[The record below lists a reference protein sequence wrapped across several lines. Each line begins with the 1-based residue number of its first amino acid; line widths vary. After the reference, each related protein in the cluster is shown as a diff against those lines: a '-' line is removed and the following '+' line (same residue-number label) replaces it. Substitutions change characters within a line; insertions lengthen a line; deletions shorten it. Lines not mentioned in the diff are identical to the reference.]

1 MDSTTIR
8 PFTPSIS
15 SEVIEDL
22 IQRLK
27 QTRLPEAETVEDW
40 SQGVPL
46 SYQAELLHYWTH
58 EYDFTR
64 LERGSGHSR
73 TLKLTST
80 ALRFISFTSAVRTRQ
95 LRLLITHGWPG
106 SVLEYLDILDALTD
120 PTQHGGTPDDAFHVV
135 LPALPGFGF
144 SGKPRKRGTGV
155 PKIATLWETLMGR
168 LNYSEFHAHGGDWG
182 SIVTQAVLLQEETG
196 CTAGH
201 CTLPIVLPDETT
213 LADPQPAE
221 LDALESFQFYND
233 WDSGYSKQQSTR
245 PQTLGYGLADSP
257 TGQMAWIVEKFAFWI
272 DCERNGIRHPENVLS
287 KDQLLDNVTLYWVTN
302 SAASSA
308 RLYWESFNTP
318 NLSPITRPMALSV
331 FPKEI
336 MRTSERWARGRF
348 HNLVHF
354 NNQFERGGHFGALK
368 CPMFWSVSSGRGV
381 LKRANRQLVQSA

>member
-1 MDSTTIR
+1 MDSSAIR
-8 PFTPSIS
+8 PFTPSIPS
-15 SEVIEDL
+15 DVIADL

-46 SYQAELLHYWTH
+46 SYQAELLNYWAND
-58 EYDFTR
+58 YDFDRIEQR
-64 LERGSGHSR
+64 LGAFDNFVTDIDGIDIHFIHKRSQH
-73 TLKLTST
+73 T
-80 ALRFISFTSAVRTRQ
+80 AATP
-95 LRLLITHGWPG
+95 LLITHGWPG

-120 PTQHGGTPDDAFHVV
+120 PTQHGGSPDDAFHVV
-135 LPALPGFGF
+135 LPALPGFGV
-144 SGKPRKRGTGV
+144 SSKPRDTGTGV
-155 PKIATLWETLMGR
+155 PKIAALWETLMHR
-168 LNYSEFHAHGGDWG
+168 LNYTAFHAHGGDWG
-182 SIVTQAVLLQEETG
+182 SIVTQAVLLQEETA

-213 LADPQPAE
+213 LSDPQPAE

-257 TGQMAWIVEKFAFWI
+257 SGQMAWVVEKFAFWM
-272 DCERNGIRHPENVLS
+272 DCERNGVRHPENVLT
-287 KDQLLDNVTLYWVTN
+287 KDQLLDNVTLYWATN

-318 NLSPITRPMALSV
+318 NLNPISRPMALSV

-348 HNLVHF
+348 HDLVHF
-354 NNQFERGGHFGALK
+354 DNQFERGGHFAALEV
-368 CPMFWSVSSGRGV
+368 PDILVSELRTWRSKTR
-381 LKRANRQLVQSA
+381 

>member
-1 MDSTTIR
+1 MDSSEIR
-8 PFTPSIS
+8 PFTPSIPS
-15 SEVIEDL
+15 DVIADL

-46 SYQAELLHYWTH
+46 SYQAELLNYWAND
-58 EYDFTR
+58 YDFDRIEQR
-64 LERGSGHSR
+64 LGAFDNFVTDIDGIDIHFIHKRSQH
-73 TLKLTST
+73 T
-80 ALRFISFTSAVRTRQ
+80 AATP
-95 LRLLITHGWPG
+95 LLITHGWPG

-120 PTQHGGTPDDAFHVV
+120 PTQHGGSPDDAFHVV

-144 SGKPRKRGTGV
+144 SSKPRDTGTGV
-155 PKIATLWETLMGR
+155 PKIAALWETLMHR
-168 LNYSEFHAHGGDWG
+168 LNYTAFHAHGGDWG
-182 SIVTQAVLLQEETG
+182 SIVTQAVLLQEETA

-213 LADPQPAE
+213 LSDPQPAE

-257 TGQMAWIVEKFAFWI
+257 SGQMAWVVEKFAFWM
-272 DCERNGIRHPENVLS
+272 DCERNGVRHPENVLT
-287 KDQLLDNVTLYWVTN
+287 KDQLLDNVTLYWATN

-318 NLSPITRPMALSV
+318 NLNPISRPMALSV

-348 HNLVHF
+348 HDLVHF
-354 NNQFERGGHFGALK
+354 NNQFERGGHFAALEV
-368 CPMFWSVSSGRGV
+368 PDILVSELRTWRSKTR
-381 LKRANRQLVQSA
+381 

>member
-1 MDSTTIR
+1 MDSSAIR
-8 PFTPSIS
+8 PFTPSIPS
-15 SEVIEDL
+15 DVIADL

-46 SYQAELLHYWTH
+46 SYQAELLNYWAND
-58 EYDFTR
+58 YDFDRIEQR
-64 LERGSGHSR
+64 LGAFDNFVTDIDGIDIHFIHKRSQH
-73 TLKLTST
+73 T
-80 ALRFISFTSAVRTRQ
+80 AATP
-95 LRLLITHGWPG
+95 LLITHGWPG

-120 PTQHGGTPDDAFHVV
+120 PTQHGGSPDDAFHVV

-144 SGKPRKRGTGV
+144 SSKPRDTGTGV
-155 PKIATLWETLMGR
+155 PKIAALWETLMRR
-168 LNYSEFHAHGGDWG
+168 LNYTAFHAHGGDWG
-182 SIVTQAVLLQEETG
+182 SIVTQAVLLQEETA

-213 LADPQPAE
+213 LSDPQPSE

-257 TGQMAWIVEKFAFWI
+257 SGQMAWIVEKFAFWM
-272 DCERNGIRHPENVLS
+272 DCERNGVRHPENVLT
-287 KDQLLDNVTLYWVTN
+287 KDQLLDNVTLYWATN

-318 NLSPITRPMALSV
+318 NLNPISRPMALSV

-348 HNLVHF
+348 HDLVHF
-354 NNQFERGGHFGALK
+354 NNQFERGGHFAALEV
-368 CPMFWSVSSGRGV
+368 PDILVSELRTWRSKTR
-381 LKRANRQLVQSA
+381 

>member
-1 MDSTTIR
+1 MDSSAIR
-8 PFTPSIS
+8 PFTPSIPS
-15 SEVIEDL
+15 DVIADL

-46 SYQAELLHYWTH
+46 SYQAELLNYWAND
-58 EYDFTR
+58 YDFDRIEQR
-64 LERGSGHSR
+64 LGAFDNFVTEIDGIDIHFIHKRSQH
-73 TLKLTST
+73 T
-80 ALRFISFTSAVRTRQ
+80 AATP
-95 LRLLITHGWPG
+95 LLITHGWPG

-120 PTQHGGTPDDAFHVV
+120 PTQHGGSPDDAFHVV

-144 SGKPRKRGTGV
+144 SSKPRDTGTGV
-155 PKIATLWETLMGR
+155 PKIAALWETLMRR
-168 LNYSEFHAHGGDWG
+168 LNYTAFHAHGGDWG
-182 SIVTQAVLLQEETG
+182 SIVTQAVLLQEETA

-213 LADPQPAE
+213 LSDPQPAE

-257 TGQMAWIVEKFAFWI
+257 SGQMAWIVEKFAFWM
-272 DCERNGIRHPENVLS
+272 DCERNGVRHPENVLT
-287 KDQLLDNVTLYWVTN
+287 KDQLLDNVTLYWATN

-318 NLSPITRPMALSV
+318 NLNPISRPMALSV

-348 HNLVHF
+348 HDLVHF
-354 NNQFERGGHFGALK
+354 NNQFERGGHFAALEV
-368 CPMFWSVSSGRGV
+368 PDILVSELRTWRSKTR
-381 LKRANRQLVQSA
+381 

>member
-1 MDSTTIR
+1 MDPTTIR

-15 SEVIEDL
+15 TEIFEDL

-46 SYQAELLHYWTH
+46 SYQAELLHYWTND
-58 EYDFTR
+58 YDFSR
-64 LERGSGHSR
+64 LERRLGAFDNFVTDIDGVEIHFIHKRSQH
-73 TLKLTST
+73 T
-80 ALRFISFTSAVRTRQ
+80 AATP
-95 LRLLITHGWPG
+95 LLITHGWPG

-120 PTQHGGTPDDAFHVV
+120 PTQHGGSPEDAFHVV

-144 SGKPRKRGTGV
+144 SGKPRDTGTGV
-155 PKIATLWETLMGR
+155 PKIANLWETLMSR

-182 SIVTQAVLLQEETG
+182 SIVTQAVLLQEETA
-196 CTAGH
+196 CIAGH

-213 LADPQPAE
+213 LGDPQPDE
-221 LDALESFQFYND
+221 LDALESFQFYNN

-257 TGQMAWIVEKFAFWI
+257 SGQMAWIVEKFAFWM
-272 DCERNGIRHPENVLS
+272 DCERNGFRHPENVLS
-287 KDQLLDNVTLYWVTN
+287 KDQLLDNVTLYWATN

-318 NLSPITRPMALSV
+318 NLNPITRPMALSV

-336 MRTSERWARGRF
+336 MRTSERWARARF

-354 NNQFERGGHFGALK
+354 NNQFERGGHFAALEV
-368 CPMFWSVSSGRGV
+368 PDTLVSELRNWRSKTR
-381 LKRANRQLVQSA
+381 

>member
-1 MDSTTIR
+1 MDSSAIR
-8 PFTPSIS
+8 PFTPSIPS
-15 SEVIEDL
+15 DVIADL

-46 SYQAELLHYWTH
+46 SYQAELLNYWTND
-58 EYDFTR
+58 YDFDRIEQR
-64 LERGSGHSR
+64 LGAFDNFVTDIDGIDIHFIHKRSQH
-73 TLKLTST
+73 T
-80 ALRFISFTSAVRTRQ
+80 AATP
-95 LRLLITHGWPG
+95 LLITHGWPG

-120 PTQHGGTPDDAFHVV
+120 PTQHGGSPDDAFHVV

-144 SGKPRKRGTGV
+144 SSKPRDTGTGV
-155 PKIATLWETLMGR
+155 PKIAALWETLMRR
-168 LNYSEFHAHGGDWG
+168 LNYTAFHAHGGDWG
-182 SIVTQAVLLQEETG
+182 SIVTQAVLLQEETA

-213 LADPQPAE
+213 LSDPQPAE

-257 TGQMAWIVEKFAFWI
+257 SGQMAWIVEKFAFWM
-272 DCERNGIRHPENVLS
+272 DCERNGVRHPENVLT
-287 KDQLLDNVTLYWVTN
+287 KDQLLDNVTLYWATN

-318 NLSPITRPMALSV
+318 NLNPISRPMALSV

-348 HNLVHF
+348 HDLVHF
-354 NNQFERGGHFGALK
+354 NNQFERGGHFAALEV
-368 CPMFWSVSSGRGV
+368 PDILVSELRTWRSKTR
-381 LKRANRQLVQSA
+381 

>member
-1 MDSTTIR
+1 MDPTTIR

-15 SEVIEDL
+15 TEIFEDL

-46 SYQAELLHYWTH
+46 SYQAELLHYWTND
-58 EYDFTR
+58 YDFSR
-64 LERGSGHSR
+64 LERRLGAFDNFVTDIDGVEIHFIHKRSQH
-73 TLKLTST
+73 T
-80 ALRFISFTSAVRTRQ
+80 AATP
-95 LRLLITHGWPG
+95 LLITHGWPG

-120 PTQHGGTPDDAFHVV
+120 PTQHGGSPEDAFHVV

-144 SGKPRKRGTGV
+144 SGKPRDTGTGV
-155 PKIATLWETLMGR
+155 PKIANLWETLMSR

-182 SIVTQAVLLQEETG
+182 SIVTQAVLLQEETA

-213 LADPQPAE
+213 LGDPQPDE
-221 LDALESFQFYND
+221 LDALESFQFYNN

-257 TGQMAWIVEKFAFWI
+257 SGQMAWIVEKFAFWM
-272 DCERNGIRHPENVLS
+272 DCERNGFRHPENVLS
-287 KDQLLDNVTLYWVTN
+287 KDQLLDNVTLYWATN

-318 NLSPITRPMALSV
+318 NLNPITRPMALSV

-336 MRTSERWARGRF
+336 MRTSERWARARF
-348 HNLVHF
+348 HDLVHF
-354 NNQFERGGHFGALK
+354 NNQFERGGHFAALEV
-368 CPMFWSVSSGRGV
+368 PDTLVSELRNWRSKTR
-381 LKRANRQLVQSA
+381 

>member
-1 MDSTTIR
+1 MDSSAIR
-8 PFTPSIS
+8 PFTPSIPS
-15 SEVIEDL
+15 DVIADL

-46 SYQAELLHYWTH
+46 SYQAELLNYWAND
-58 EYDFTR
+58 YDFDRIEQR
-64 LERGSGHSR
+64 LGAFDNFVTDIDGIDIHFIHKRSQH
-73 TLKLTST
+73 T
-80 ALRFISFTSAVRTRQ
+80 AATP
-95 LRLLITHGWPG
+95 LLITHGWPG

-120 PTQHGGTPDDAFHVV
+120 PTQHGGSPDDAFHVV

-144 SGKPRKRGTGV
+144 SSKPRDTGTGV
-155 PKIATLWETLMGR
+155 PKIAALWETLMRR
-168 LNYSEFHAHGGDWG
+168 LNYTAFHAHGGDWG
-182 SIVTQAVLLQEETG
+182 SIVTQAVLLQEETA

-213 LADPQPAE
+213 LSDPQPAE

-257 TGQMAWIVEKFAFWI
+257 SGQMAWVVEKFAFWM
-272 DCERNGIRHPENVLS
+272 DCERNGVRHPENVLT
-287 KDQLLDNVTLYWVTN
+287 KDQLLDNVTLYWATN

-318 NLSPITRPMALSV
+318 NLNPISRPMALSV

-348 HNLVHF
+348 HDLVHF
-354 NNQFERGGHFGALK
+354 NNQFERGGHFAALEV
-368 CPMFWSVSSGRGV
+368 PDILVSELRTWRSKTR
-381 LKRANRQLVQSA
+381 

>member
-1 MDSTTIR
+1 MDSSAIR
-8 PFTPSIS
+8 PFTPSIPS
-15 SEVIEDL
+15 DVIADL

-46 SYQAELLHYWTH
+46 SYQAELLNYWAND
-58 EYDFTR
+58 YDFDRIEQR
-64 LERGSGHSR
+64 LGAFDNFVTDIDGIDIHFIHKRSQH
-73 TLKLTST
+73 T
-80 ALRFISFTSAVRTRQ
+80 AATP
-95 LRLLITHGWPG
+95 LLITHGWPG

-120 PTQHGGTPDDAFHVV
+120 PTQHGGSPDDAFHVV

-144 SGKPRKRGTGV
+144 SSKPRDTGTGV
-155 PKIATLWETLMGR
+155 PKIAALWETLMHR
-168 LNYSEFHAHGGDWG
+168 LNYTAFHAHGGDWG
-182 SIVTQAVLLQEETG
+182 SIVTQAVLLQEETA

-213 LADPQPAE
+213 LSDPQPAE

-257 TGQMAWIVEKFAFWI
+257 SGQMAWIVEKFAFWM
-272 DCERNGIRHPENVLS
+272 DCERNGVRHPENVLT
-287 KDQLLDNVTLYWVTN
+287 KDQLLDNVTLYWGTN

-318 NLSPITRPMALSV
+318 NLNPISRPMALSV

-348 HNLVHF
+348 HDLVHF
-354 NNQFERGGHFGALK
+354 NNQFERGGHFAALEV
-368 CPMFWSVSSGRGV
+368 PDILVSELRTWRSKTR
-381 LKRANRQLVQSA
+381 

>member
-1 MDSTTIR
+1 MDPTTIR

-15 SEVIEDL
+15 TEILEDL

-27 QTRLPEAETVEDW
+27 RTRLPEAETVEDW

-46 SYQAELLHYWTH
+46 SYQAELLNYWTND
-58 EYDFTR
+58 YDFSR
-64 LERGSGHSR
+64 LERRLGAFDNFVTDIDGVEIHFIHKRSQH
-73 TLKLTST
+73 T
-80 ALRFISFTSAVRTRQ
+80 AATP
-95 LRLLITHGWPG
+95 LLITHGWPG

-120 PTQHGGTPDDAFHVV
+120 PTQHGGSPDDAFHVV

-144 SGKPRKRGTGV
+144 SGKPRDTGTGV
-155 PKIATLWETLMGR
+155 PKIANLWETLMSR

-182 SIVTQAVLLQEETG
+182 SIVTQAVLLQEETA

-213 LADPQPAE
+213 LGDPQPDE
-221 LDALESFQFYND
+221 LDALESFQFYNN

-257 TGQMAWIVEKFAFWI
+257 SGQMAWIVEKFAFWM
-272 DCERNGIRHPENVLS
+272 DCERNGFRHPENVLS
-287 KDQLLDNVTLYWVTN
+287 KDQLLDNVTLYWATN

-318 NLSPITRPMALSV
+318 NLNPITRPMALSV

-336 MRTSERWARGRF
+336 MRTSERWARARF

-354 NNQFERGGHFGALK
+354 NNQFARGGHFAALEV
-368 CPMFWSVSSGRGV
+368 PDTLVSELRTWRSKTR
-381 LKRANRQLVQSA
+381 

>member
-1 MDSTTIR
+1 MDSSAIR
-8 PFTPSIS
+8 PFTPSIPS
-15 SEVIEDL
+15 DVIADL

-46 SYQAELLHYWTH
+46 SYQAELLNYWAND
-58 EYDFTR
+58 YDFDRIEQR
-64 LERGSGHSR
+64 LGAFDNFVTDIDGIDIHFIHKRSQH
-73 TLKLTST
+73 T
-80 ALRFISFTSAVRTRQ
+80 AATP
-95 LRLLITHGWPG
+95 LLITHGWPG

-120 PTQHGGTPDDAFHVV
+120 PTQHGGSPDDAFHVV

-144 SGKPRKRGTGV
+144 SSKPRDTGTGV
-155 PKIATLWETLMGR
+155 PKIAALWETLMHR
-168 LNYSEFHAHGGDWG
+168 LNYTAFHAHGGDWG
-182 SIVTQAVLLQEETG
+182 SIVTQAVLLQEETA

-213 LADPQPAE
+213 LSDPQPAE

-257 TGQMAWIVEKFAFWI
+257 SGQMAWIVEKFAFWM
-272 DCERNGIRHPENVLS
+272 DCERNGVRHPENVLT
-287 KDQLLDNVTLYWVTN
+287 KDQLLDNVTLYWATN

-318 NLSPITRPMALSV
+318 NLNPISRPMALSV

-348 HNLVHF
+348 HDLVHF
-354 NNQFERGGHFGALK
+354 NNQFERGGHFAALEV
-368 CPMFWSVSSGRGV
+368 PDILVSELRTWCSKTR
-381 LKRANRQLVQSA
+381 

>member
-1 MDSTTIR
+1 MDSSAIR
-8 PFTPSIS
+8 PFTPSIPS
-15 SEVIEDL
+15 DVIADL

-46 SYQAELLHYWTH
+46 SYQAELLNYWAND
-58 EYDFTR
+58 YDFDRIDQR
-64 LERGSGHSR
+64 LGAFDNFVTDIDGIDIHFIHKRSQH
-73 TLKLTST
+73 T
-80 ALRFISFTSAVRTRQ
+80 AATP
-95 LRLLITHGWPG
+95 LLITHGWPG

-120 PTQHGGTPDDAFHVV
+120 PTQHGGSPDDAFHVV

-144 SGKPRKRGTGV
+144 SSKPRDTGTGV
-155 PKIATLWETLMGR
+155 PKIAALWETLMHR
-168 LNYSEFHAHGGDWG
+168 LNYTAFHAHGGDWG
-182 SIVTQAVLLQEETG
+182 SIVTQAVLLQEETA

-213 LADPQPAE
+213 LSDPQPAE

-257 TGQMAWIVEKFAFWI
+257 SGQMAWIVEKFAFWM
-272 DCERNGIRHPENVLS
+272 DCERNGVRHPENVLT
-287 KDQLLDNVTLYWVTN
+287 KDQLLDNVTLYWATN

-318 NLSPITRPMALSV
+318 NLNPISRPMALSV

-348 HNLVHF
+348 HDLVHF
-354 NNQFERGGHFGALK
+354 NNQFERGGHFAALEV
-368 CPMFWSVSSGRGV
+368 PDILVSELRTWRSKTR
-381 LKRANRQLVQSA
+381 

>member
-1 MDSTTIR
+1 MDSFAIR
-8 PFTPSIS
+8 PFTPSIPS
-15 SEVIEDL
+15 DVIADL

-46 SYQAELLHYWTH
+46 SYQAELLHYWAND
-58 EYDFTR
+58 YDFDRIEQR
-64 LERGSGHSR
+64 LGALDNFVTDIDGIDIHFIHKRSQH
-73 TLKLTST
+73 T
-80 ALRFISFTSAVRTRQ
+80 AATP
-95 LRLLITHGWPG
+95 LLITHGWPG

-120 PTQHGGTPDDAFHVV
+120 PTQHGGSPDDAFHVV

-144 SGKPRKRGTGV
+144 SGKPRDTGTGV
-155 PKIATLWETLMGR
+155 PKIAALWETLMRR
-168 LNYSEFHAHGGDWG
+168 LNYTAFHAHGGDWG
-182 SIVTQAVLLQEETG
+182 SIVTQAVLLQEETA

-213 LADPQPAE
+213 LSDPQPAE

-257 TGQMAWIVEKFAFWI
+257 SGQMAWIVEKFAFWM
-272 DCERNGIRHPENVLS
+272 DCERNGVRHPENVLT
-287 KDQLLDNVTLYWVTN
+287 KDQLLDNVTLYWATN

-318 NLSPITRPMALSV
+318 NLNPISQPMALSV

-348 HNLVHF
+348 HDLVHF
-354 NNQFERGGHFGALK
+354 NNQFERGGHFAALEV
-368 CPMFWSVSSGRGV
+368 PDILVSELRTWRSKTR
-381 LKRANRQLVQSA
+381 

>member
-1 MDSTTIR
+1 MDPTTIR
-8 PFTPSIS
+8 PFKPSIS
-15 SEVIEDL
+15 TEILEDL

-46 SYQAELLHYWTH
+46 SYQAELLNYWTND
-58 EYDFTR
+58 YDFSR
-64 LERGSGHSR
+64 LERRLGAFDNFVTDIDGVEIHFIHKRSQH
-73 TLKLTST
+73 T
-80 ALRFISFTSAVRTRQ
+80 AATP
-95 LRLLITHGWPG
+95 LLITHGWPG

-120 PTQHGGTPDDAFHVV
+120 PTQHGGSPDDAFHVV

-144 SGKPRKRGTGV
+144 SSKPRDTGMGV
-155 PKIATLWETLMGR
+155 PKIATLWETLMNR

-182 SIVTQAVLLQEETG
+182 SIVTQAVLLQEETA

-213 LADPQPAE
+213 LGDPQPDE

-257 TGQMAWIVEKFAFWI
+257 SGQMAWIVEKFAFWM
-272 DCERNGIRHPENVLS
+272 DCERNGFRHPENVLS
-287 KDQLLDNVTLYWVTN
+287 KDQLLDNVTLYWATN

-318 NLSPITRPMALSV
+318 NLNPITRPMALSV

-336 MRTSERWARGRF
+336 MRTSERWARARF

-354 NNQFERGGHFGALK
+354 NNQFERGGHFAALEV
-368 CPMFWSVSSGRGV
+368 PDTLVSELRTWRSKTR
-381 LKRANRQLVQSA
+381 

>member
-1 MDSTTIR
+1 MDPTTIR

-15 SEVIEDL
+15 TEILEDL

-27 QTRLPEAETVEDW
+27 RTRLPEAETVEDW

-46 SYQAELLHYWTH
+46 SYQAELLNYWTND
-58 EYDFTR
+58 YDFSR
-64 LERGSGHSR
+64 LERRLGAFDNFVTDIDGVEIHFIHKRSQH
-73 TLKLTST
+73 T
-80 ALRFISFTSAVRTRQ
+80 AATP
-95 LRLLITHGWPG
+95 LLITHGWPG

-120 PTQHGGTPDDAFHVV
+120 PTQHGGSPDDAFHVV

-144 SGKPRKRGTGV
+144 SGKPRDTGTGV
-155 PKIATLWETLMGR
+155 PKIANLWETLMSR
-168 LNYSEFHAHGGDWG
+168 LNYREFHAHGGDWG
-182 SIVTQAVLLQEETG
+182 SIITQAVLLQEETA

-213 LADPQPAE
+213 LGDPQPDE

-257 TGQMAWIVEKFAFWI
+257 SGQMAWIVEKFAFWM
-272 DCERNGIRHPENVLS
+272 DCERNGFRHPENVLS
-287 KDQLLDNVTLYWVTN
+287 KDQLLDNVTLYWATN

-318 NLSPITRPMALSV
+318 NLNPITRPMALSV

-336 MRTSERWARGRF
+336 MRTSERWARARF

-354 NNQFERGGHFGALK
+354 NNQFERGGHFAALEV
-368 CPMFWSVSSGRGV
+368 PDTLVSELRNWRSKTR
-381 LKRANRQLVQSA
+381 

>member
-1 MDSTTIR
+1 MDPTTIR
-8 PFTPSIS
+8 PFKPSIS
-15 SEVIEDL
+15 TEILEDL
-22 IQRLK
+22 IQRLNR
-27 QTRLPEAETVEDW
+27 TRLPEAETVEDW

-46 SYQAELLHYWTH
+46 SYQAELLNYWTND
-58 EYDFTR
+58 YDFSR
-64 LERGSGHSR
+64 LERRLGAFDNFVTDIDGVEIHFIHKRSQH
-73 TLKLTST
+73 T
-80 ALRFISFTSAVRTRQ
+80 AATP
-95 LRLLITHGWPG
+95 LLITHGWPG

-120 PTQHGGTPDDAFHVV
+120 PTQHGGSPDDAFHVV

-144 SGKPRKRGTGV
+144 SSKPRDTGTGV
-155 PKIATLWETLMGR
+155 PKIANLWETLMSR

-213 LADPQPAE
+213 LGDPQPDE

-257 TGQMAWIVEKFAFWI
+257 SGQMAWILEKFAFWM
-272 DCERNGIRHPENVLS
+272 DCERNGFRHPENVLS
-287 KDQLLDNVTLYWVTN
+287 KDQLLDNVTLYWATN

-318 NLSPITRPMALSV
+318 NLNPITRPMALSV

-336 MRTSERWARGRF
+336 MRTSERWARARF

-354 NNQFERGGHFGALK
+354 NNQFERGGHFAALEV
-368 CPMFWSVSSGRGV
+368 PDTLVSELRNWRSKTR
-381 LKRANRQLVQSA
+381 

>member
-1 MDSTTIR
+1 MDPTTIR

-15 SEVIEDL
+15 TEIFEDL

-46 SYQAELLHYWTH
+46 SYQAELLNYWTND
-58 EYDFTR
+58 YDFSR
-64 LERGSGHSR
+64 LERRLGAFDNFVTDIDGVEIHFIHKRSQH
-73 TLKLTST
+73 T
-80 ALRFISFTSAVRTRQ
+80 AATP
-95 LRLLITHGWPG
+95 LLITHGWPG

-120 PTQHGGTPDDAFHVV
+120 PTQHGGSPEDAFHVV

-144 SGKPRKRGTGV
+144 SGKPRDTGTGV
-155 PKIATLWETLMGR
+155 PKIANLWETLMSR

-182 SIVTQAVLLQEETG
+182 SIVTQAVLLQEETA
-196 CTAGH
+196 CIAGH

-213 LADPQPAE
+213 LGDPQPDE
-221 LDALESFQFYND
+221 LDALESFQFYNN

-257 TGQMAWIVEKFAFWI
+257 SGQMAWIVEKFAFWM
-272 DCERNGIRHPENVLS
+272 DCERNGFRHPENVLS
-287 KDQLLDNVTLYWVTN
+287 KDQLLDNVTLYWATN

-318 NLSPITRPMALSV
+318 NLNPITRPMALSV

-336 MRTSERWARGRF
+336 MRTSERWARARF

-354 NNQFERGGHFGALK
+354 NNQFERGGHFAALEV
-368 CPMFWSVSSGRGV
+368 PDTLVSELRNWRSKTR
-381 LKRANRQLVQSA
+381 

>member
-1 MDSTTIR
+1 MDPTTIR
-8 PFTPSIS
+8 PFKPSIS
-15 SEVIEDL
+15 TEILEDL
-22 IQRLK
+22 IQRLNR
-27 QTRLPEAETVEDW
+27 TRLPEAETVEDW

-46 SYQAELLHYWTH
+46 SYQAELLNYWTND
-58 EYDFTR
+58 YDFSR
-64 LERGSGHSR
+64 LERRLGAFDNFVTDIDGVEIHFIHKRSQH
-73 TLKLTST
+73 T
-80 ALRFISFTSAVRTRQ
+80 AATP
-95 LRLLITHGWPG
+95 LLITHGWPG

-120 PTQHGGTPDDAFHVV
+120 PTQHGGSPEDAFHVV

-144 SGKPRKRGTGV
+144 SGKPRDTGTGV
-155 PKIATLWETLMGR
+155 PKIANLWETLMSR
-168 LNYSEFHAHGGDWG
+168 LNYSEFYAHGGDWG
-182 SIVTQAVLLQEETG
+182 SIVTQAVLLQEETA

-213 LADPQPAE
+213 LGDPQPDE

-257 TGQMAWIVEKFAFWI
+257 SGQMAWIVEKFAFWM
-272 DCERNGIRHPENVLS
+272 DCERNGFRHPENVLS
-287 KDQLLDNVTLYWVTN
+287 KDQLLDNVTLYWATN

-318 NLSPITRPMALSV
+318 NLNPITRPMALSV

-336 MRTSERWARGRF
+336 MRTSERWARARF

-354 NNQFERGGHFGALK
+354 NNQFERGGHFAALEV
-368 CPMFWSVSSGRGV
+368 PDTLVSELRNWRSKTR
-381 LKRANRQLVQSA
+381 

>member
-1 MDSTTIR
+1 MDPTTIR
-8 PFTPSIS
+8 PFKPSIS
-15 SEVIEDL
+15 TEILEDL

-46 SYQAELLHYWTH
+46 SYQAELLNYWTND
-58 EYDFTR
+58 YDFSR
-64 LERGSGHSR
+64 LERRLGAFDNFVTDIDGVEIHFIHKRSQH
-73 TLKLTST
+73 T
-80 ALRFISFTSAVRTRQ
+80 AATP
-95 LRLLITHGWPG
+95 LLITHGWPG

-120 PTQHGGTPDDAFHVV
+120 PTQHGGSPDDAFHVV

-144 SGKPRKRGTGV
+144 SSKPRDTGMGV
-155 PKIATLWETLMGR
+155 PKIATLWETLMNR

-182 SIVTQAVLLQEETG
+182 SIVTQAVLLQEETA

-213 LADPQPAE
+213 LGDPQPDE

-257 TGQMAWIVEKFAFWI
+257 SGQMAWIVEKFAFWM
-272 DCERNGIRHPENVLS
+272 DCERNGFRHPENVLS
-287 KDQLLDNVTLYWVTN
+287 KDQLLDNVTLYWATN

-318 NLSPITRPMALSV
+318 NLNPITRPMALSV

-336 MRTSERWARGRF
+336 MRTSERWARARF

-354 NNQFERGGHFGALK
+354 NNQFERGGHFAALEV
-368 CPMFWSVSSGRGV
+368 PDTLVSELRTWCSKTR
-381 LKRANRQLVQSA
+381 

>member
-1 MDSTTIR
+1 MDSSAIR
-8 PFTPSIS
+8 QFTPSIPS
-15 SEVIEDL
+15 DVIADL

-46 SYQAELLHYWTH
+46 SYQAELLNYWAND
-58 EYDFTR
+58 YDFDRIDQR
-64 LERGSGHSR
+64 LGAFDNFVTDIDGIDIHFIHKRSQH
-73 TLKLTST
+73 T
-80 ALRFISFTSAVRTRQ
+80 AATP
-95 LRLLITHGWPG
+95 LLITHGWPG

-120 PTQHGGTPDDAFHVV
+120 PTQHGGSPEDAFHVV

-144 SGKPRKRGTGV
+144 SSKPRDTGTGV
-155 PKIATLWETLMGR
+155 PKIAALWETLMRR
-168 LNYSEFHAHGGDWG
+168 LNYTAFHAHGGDWG
-182 SIVTQAVLLQEETG
+182 SIVTQAVLLQEETA

-213 LADPQPAE
+213 LSDPQPAE

-257 TGQMAWIVEKFAFWI
+257 SGQMAWIVEKFAFWM
-272 DCERNGIRHPENVLS
+272 DCERNGVRHPENVLT
-287 KDQLLDNVTLYWVTN
+287 KDQLLDNVTLYWATN

-318 NLSPITRPMALSV
+318 NLNPMSRPMALSV

-348 HNLVHF
+348 HDLVHF
-354 NNQFERGGHFGALK
+354 NNQFERGGHFAALEV
-368 CPMFWSVSSGRGV
+368 PDILVSELRTWRSKTR
-381 LKRANRQLVQSA
+381 

>member
-1 MDSTTIR
+1 MDSSAIR
-8 PFTPSIS
+8 PFTPSIPS
-15 SEVIEDL
+15 DVIADL

-46 SYQAELLHYWTH
+46 SYQAELLNYWAND
-58 EYDFTR
+58 YDFDRIEQR
-64 LERGSGHSR
+64 LGAFDNFVTDIDGIDIHFIHKRSQH
-73 TLKLTST
+73 T
-80 ALRFISFTSAVRTRQ
+80 AATP
-95 LRLLITHGWPG
+95 LLITHGWPG
-106 SVLEYLDILDALTD
+106 SVLEYLDVLDALTD
-120 PTQHGGTPDDAFHVV
+120 PTQHGGSPDDAFHVV

-144 SGKPRKRGTGV
+144 SSKPRDTGTGV
-155 PKIATLWETLMGR
+155 PKIAALWETLMRR
-168 LNYSEFHAHGGDWG
+168 LNYTAFHAHGGDWG
-182 SIVTQAVLLQEETG
+182 SIVTQAVLLQEETA

-213 LADPQPAE
+213 LSDPQPAE
-221 LDALESFQFYND
+221 LDALESFKFYND

-257 TGQMAWIVEKFAFWI
+257 SGQMAWIVEKFAFWM
-272 DCERNGIRHPENVLS
+272 DCERNGVRHPENVLT
-287 KDQLLDNVTLYWVTN
+287 KDQLLDNVTLYWATN

-318 NLSPITRPMALSV
+318 NLNPISRPMALSV

-348 HNLVHF
+348 HDLVHF
-354 NNQFERGGHFGALK
+354 NNQFERGGHFAALEV
-368 CPMFWSVSSGRGV
+368 PDILVSELRTWRSKTR
-381 LKRANRQLVQSA
+381 

>member
-1 MDSTTIR
+1 MDSSAIR
-8 PFTPSIS
+8 PFTPSIPS
-15 SEVIEDL
+15 DVIADL

-46 SYQAELLHYWTH
+46 SYQAELLNYWAND
-58 EYDFTR
+58 YDFDRIEQR
-64 LERGSGHSR
+64 LGAFDNFVTDIDGIDIHFIHKRSQH
-73 TLKLTST
+73 T
-80 ALRFISFTSAVRTRQ
+80 AATP
-95 LRLLITHGWPG
+95 LLITHGWPG

-120 PTQHGGTPDDAFHVV
+120 PTQHGGSPDDAFHVV

-144 SGKPRKRGTGV
+144 SGKPRDTGTGV
-155 PKIATLWETLMGR
+155 PKIAALWETLMHR
-168 LNYSEFHAHGGDWG
+168 LNYTAFHAHGGDWG
-182 SIVTQAVLLQEETG
+182 SIVTQALLLQEETA

-213 LADPQPAE
+213 LSDPQPAE

-257 TGQMAWIVEKFAFWI
+257 SGQMAWIVEKFAFWM
-272 DCERNGIRHPENVLS
+272 DCERNGVRHPENVLT
-287 KDQLLDNVTLYWVTN
+287 KDQLLDNVTLYWATN

-318 NLSPITRPMALSV
+318 NLNPISRPMALSV

-348 HNLVHF
+348 HDLVHF
-354 NNQFERGGHFGALK
+354 NNQFERGGHFAALEV
-368 CPMFWSVSSGRGV
+368 PDILVSELRTWRSKTR
-381 LKRANRQLVQSA
+381 

>member
-1 MDSTTIR
+1 MDPTTIR
-8 PFTPSIS
+8 PFKPSIS
-15 SEVIEDL
+15 TEILEDL

-27 QTRLPEAETVEDW
+27 RTRLPEAETVEDW

-46 SYQAELLHYWTH
+46 SYQAELLNYWTND
-58 EYDFTR
+58 YDFSR
-64 LERGSGHSR
+64 LERRLGAFDNFVTDIDGVEIHFIHKRSQH
-73 TLKLTST
+73 T
-80 ALRFISFTSAVRTRQ
+80 AATP
-95 LRLLITHGWPG
+95 LLITHGWPG

-120 PTQHGGTPDDAFHVV
+120 PTQHGGSPDDAFHVV

-144 SGKPRKRGTGV
+144 SGKPRDTGTGV
-155 PKIATLWETLMGR
+155 PKIANLWETLMSR

-182 SIVTQAVLLQEETG
+182 SIVTQAVLLQEETA

-213 LADPQPAE
+213 LGDPQPDE

-257 TGQMAWIVEKFAFWI
+257 SGQMAWIVEKFAFWM
-272 DCERNGIRHPENVLS
+272 DCERNGFRHPENVLS
-287 KDQLLDNVTLYWVTN
+287 KDQLLDNVTLYWATN

-318 NLSPITRPMALSV
+318 NLNPITRPMALSV

-336 MRTSERWARGRF
+336 MRTSERWARARF

-354 NNQFERGGHFGALK
+354 NNQFERGGHFAALEV
-368 CPMFWSVSSGRGV
+368 PDTLVSELRTWRSKTR
-381 LKRANRQLVQSA
+381 

>member
-1 MDSTTIR
+1 MDPTTIR

-15 SEVIEDL
+15 TEIFEDL

-46 SYQAELLHYWTH
+46 SYQAELLNYWTND
-58 EYDFTR
+58 YDFSR
-64 LERGSGHSR
+64 LERRLDAFDNFVTDIDGVEIHFIHKRSQH
-73 TLKLTST
+73 T
-80 ALRFISFTSAVRTRQ
+80 AATP
-95 LRLLITHGWPG
+95 LLITHGWPG

-120 PTQHGGTPDDAFHVV
+120 PTQHGGSPDDAFHVV

-144 SGKPRKRGTGV
+144 SGKPRDTGTGV
-155 PKIATLWETLMGR
+155 PKIANLWETLMSR

-182 SIVTQAVLLQEETG
+182 SIVTQAVLLQEETA

-213 LADPQPAE
+213 LGDPQPDE

-257 TGQMAWIVEKFAFWI
+257 SGQMAWIVEKFAFWM
-272 DCERNGIRHPENVLS
+272 DCERNGFRHPENVLS
-287 KDQLLDNVTLYWVTN
+287 KDQLLDNVTMYWATN

-318 NLSPITRPMALSV
+318 NLNSITRPMALSV

-336 MRTSERWARGRF
+336 MRTSERWARARF

-354 NNQFERGGHFGALK
+354 NNQFERGGHFAALEV
-368 CPMFWSVSSGRGV
+368 PDTLVSELRTW
-381 LKRANRQLVQSA
+381 RAKTR

>member
-1 MDSTTIR
+1 MDPTTIR
-8 PFTPSIS
+8 PFKPSIS
-15 SEVIEDL
+15 TEILEDL
-22 IQRLK
+22 IQRLNR
-27 QTRLPEAETVEDW
+27 TRLPEAETVEDW

-46 SYQAELLHYWTH
+46 SYQAELLNYWTND
-58 EYDFTR
+58 YDFSR
-64 LERGSGHSR
+64 LERRLGAFDNFVTDIDGVEIHFIHKRSQH
-73 TLKLTST
+73 T
-80 ALRFISFTSAVRTRQ
+80 AATP
-95 LRLLITHGWPG
+95 LLITHGWPG

-120 PTQHGGTPDDAFHVV
+120 PTQHGGSPEDAFHVV

-144 SGKPRKRGTGV
+144 SGKPRDTGTGV
-155 PKIATLWETLMGR
+155 PKIANLWETLMSR

-213 LADPQPAE
+213 LGDPQPDE

-257 TGQMAWIVEKFAFWI
+257 SGQMAWIVEKFAFWM
-272 DCERNGIRHPENVLS
+272 DCERNGFRHPENVLS
-287 KDQLLDNVTLYWVTN
+287 KDQLLDNVTMYWATN

-318 NLSPITRPMALSV
+318 NLNSITRPMALSV

-336 MRTSERWARGRF
+336 MRTSERWARARF

-354 NNQFERGGHFGALK
+354 NNQFERGGHFAALEV
-368 CPMFWSVSSGRGV
+368 PDTLVSELRTW
-381 LKRANRQLVQSA
+381 RAKTR

>member
-1 MDSTTIR
+1 MDSSEIR
-8 PFTPSIS
+8 PFTPSIPS
-15 SEVIEDL
+15 DVIADL

-27 QTRLPEAETVEDW
+27 QARLPEAETVEDW

-46 SYQAELLHYWTH
+46 SYQAELLNYWAND
-58 EYDFTR
+58 YDFDRIEQR
-64 LERGSGHSR
+64 LGAFDNFVTDIDGIDIHFIHKRSQH
-73 TLKLTST
+73 T
-80 ALRFISFTSAVRTRQ
+80 AATP
-95 LRLLITHGWPG
+95 LLITHGWPG

-120 PTQHGGTPDDAFHVV
+120 PTQHGGSPDDAFHVV

-144 SGKPRKRGTGV
+144 SSKPRDTGTGV
-155 PKIATLWETLMGR
+155 PKIAALWETLMHR
-168 LNYSEFHAHGGDWG
+168 LNYTAFHAHGGDWG
-182 SIVTQAVLLQEETG
+182 SIVTQAVLLQEETA

-213 LADPQPAE
+213 LSDPQPAE

-257 TGQMAWIVEKFAFWI
+257 SGQMAWIVEKFAFWM
-272 DCERNGIRHPENVLS
+272 DCERNGVRHPENVLT
-287 KDQLLDNVTLYWVTN
+287 KDQLLDNVTLYWATN

-318 NLSPITRPMALSV
+318 NLNPISRPMALSV

-348 HNLVHF
+348 HDLVHF
-354 NNQFERGGHFGALK
+354 NNQFERGGHFAALEV
-368 CPMFWSVSSGRGV
+368 PDILVSELRTWRSKTR
-381 LKRANRQLVQSA
+381 

>member
-1 MDSTTIR
+1 MDPTTIR

-15 SEVIEDL
+15 TEILEDL

-27 QTRLPEAETVEDW
+27 RTRLPEAETVEDW

-46 SYQAELLHYWTH
+46 SYQAELLNYWTND
-58 EYDFTR
+58 YDFSR
-64 LERGSGHSR
+64 LERRLGAFDNFVTDIDGVEIHFIHKRSQH
-73 TLKLTST
+73 T
-80 ALRFISFTSAVRTRQ
+80 AATP
-95 LRLLITHGWPG
+95 LLITHGWPG

-120 PTQHGGTPDDAFHVV
+120 PTQHGGSPDDAFNVV

-144 SGKPRKRGTGV
+144 SSKPRDTGTGV
-155 PKIATLWETLMGR
+155 PKIANLWETLMSR
-168 LNYSEFHAHGGDWG
+168 LKYSEFHAHGGDWG
-182 SIVTQAVLLQEETG
+182 SIVTQAVLLQEETA

-213 LADPQPAE
+213 LGDPQPDE
-221 LDALESFQFYND
+221 LDALESFQFYNN

-257 TGQMAWIVEKFAFWI
+257 SGQMAWIVEKFAFWM
-272 DCERNGIRHPENVLS
+272 DCERSGFRHPENVLS
-287 KDQLLDNVTLYWVTN
+287 KDQLLDNVTLYWATN

-318 NLSPITRPMALSV
+318 NLNPITRPMALSV

-336 MRTSERWARGRF
+336 MRTSERWARARF

-354 NNQFERGGHFGALK
+354 NKQFERGGHFAALEV
-368 CPMFWSVSSGRGV
+368 PDTLVSELRNWRSKTR
-381 LKRANRQLVQSA
+381 

>member
-1 MDSTTIR
+1 MDSSAIR
-8 PFTPSIS
+8 PFTPSIPS
-15 SEVIEDL
+15 DVIADL

-46 SYQAELLHYWTH
+46 SYQAELLNYWAND
-58 EYDFTR
+58 YDFDRIEQR
-64 LERGSGHSR
+64 LGAFDNFVTDINGIDIHFIHKRSQH
-73 TLKLTST
+73 T
-80 ALRFISFTSAVRTRQ
+80 AATP
-95 LRLLITHGWPG
+95 LLITHGWPG

-120 PTQHGGTPDDAFHVV
+120 PTQHGGSPDDAFHVV

-144 SGKPRKRGTGV
+144 SSKPRDTGTGV
-155 PKIATLWETLMGR
+155 PKIAALWETLMHR
-168 LNYSEFHAHGGDWG
+168 LNYTAFHAHGGDWG
-182 SIVTQAVLLQEETG
+182 SIVTQAVLLQEETA

-213 LADPQPAE
+213 LSDPQPAE

-257 TGQMAWIVEKFAFWI
+257 SGQMAWVVEKFAFWM
-272 DCERNGIRHPENVLS
+272 DCERNGVRHPENVLT
-287 KDQLLDNVTLYWVTN
+287 KDQLLDNVTLYWATN

-318 NLSPITRPMALSV
+318 NLNPISRPMALSV

-348 HNLVHF
+348 HDLVHF
-354 NNQFERGGHFGALK
+354 NNQFERGGHFAALEV
-368 CPMFWSVSSGRGV
+368 PDILVSELRTWRSKTR
-381 LKRANRQLVQSA
+381 

>member
-15 SEVIEDL
+15 TEVIEDL
-22 IQRLK
+22 IQRLN

-46 SYQAELLHYWTH
+46 SYQAELLNYWTN
-58 EYDFTR
+58 EYDFAR
-64 LERGSGHSR
+64 LEQRLGAFDNFKTDIDGVEIHFIHKRSQH
-73 TLKLTST
+73 T
-80 ALRFISFTSAVRTRQ
+80 AATP
-95 LRLLITHGWPG
+95 LLITHGWPG

-120 PTQHGGTPDDAFHVV
+120 PTQHGGTPEDAFHVV

-144 SGKPRKRGTGV
+144 SGKPRDTGTGV

-168 LNYSEFHAHGGDWG
+168 LNYGEFHAHGGDWG
-182 SIVTQAVLLQEETG
+182 SIVTQAILLQEETS

-213 LADPQPAE
+213 LAEPQPAE

-257 TGQMAWIVEKFAFWI
+257 SGQMAWIVEKFAFWM
-272 DCERNGIRHPENVLS
+272 DCEQNGVRHPENVLS
-287 KDQLLDNVTLYWVTN
+287 KDQLLDNVTLYWATN

-318 NLSPITRPMALSV
+318 NLDPIIRPMALSV
-331 FPKEI
+331 FPREI

-354 NNQFERGGHFGALK
+354 NNQFERGGHFAALEM
-368 CPMFWSVSSGRGV
+368 PDTLVSEIRTWRSKTR
-381 LKRANRQLVQSA
+381 

>member
-1 MDSTTIR
+1 MDPTTIR

-15 SEVIEDL
+15 TEILEDL

-27 QTRLPEAETVEDW
+27 RTRLPEAETVEDW

-46 SYQAELLHYWTH
+46 SYQAELLNYWTND
-58 EYDFTR
+58 YDFSR
-64 LERGSGHSR
+64 LERRLGAFDNFVTDIDGVEIHFIHKRSQH
-73 TLKLTST
+73 T
-80 ALRFISFTSAVRTRQ
+80 AATP
-95 LRLLITHGWPG
+95 LLITHGWPG

-120 PTQHGGTPDDAFHVV
+120 PTQHGGSPDDAFHVV

-144 SGKPRKRGTGV
+144 SGKPRDTGTGV
-155 PKIATLWETLMGR
+155 PKIANLWETLMSR

-182 SIVTQAVLLQEETG
+182 SIVTQAVLLQEETA

-213 LADPQPAE
+213 LGDPQPDE

-257 TGQMAWIVEKFAFWI
+257 SGQMAWIVEKFAFWM
-272 DCERNGIRHPENVLS
+272 DCERNGFRHPENVLS
-287 KDQLLDNVTLYWVTN
+287 KDQLLDNVTLYWATN

-336 MRTSERWARGRF
+336 MRTSERWARARF
-348 HNLVHF
+348 HNLLHF
-354 NNQFERGGHFGALK
+354 NNQFERGGHFAALEV
-368 CPMFWSVSSGRGV
+368 PDTLVSELRTWRSKTR
-381 LKRANRQLVQSA
+381 

>member
-1 MDSTTIR
+1 MDSSAIR
-8 PFTPSIS
+8 PFTPSIPS
-15 SEVIEDL
+15 DVIADL

-46 SYQAELLHYWTH
+46 SYQAELLNYWAND
-58 EYDFTR
+58 YDFDRIEQR
-64 LERGSGHSR
+64 LGAFDNFVTDIDGIDIHFIHKRSQH
-73 TLKLTST
+73 T
-80 ALRFISFTSAVRTRQ
+80 AATP
-95 LRLLITHGWPG
+95 LLITHGWPG

-120 PTQHGGTPDDAFHVV
+120 PTQHGGSPDDAFHVV

-144 SGKPRKRGTGV
+144 SGKPRDTGTGV
-155 PKIATLWETLMGR
+155 PKIAALWETLMHR
-168 LNYSEFHAHGGDWG
+168 LNYTAFHAHGGDWG
-182 SIVTQAVLLQEETG
+182 SIVTQAVLLQEETA

-213 LADPQPAE
+213 LSDPQPAE

-257 TGQMAWIVEKFAFWI
+257 SGQMAWIVEKFAFWM
-272 DCERNGIRHPENVLS
+272 DCERNGVRHPENVLT
-287 KDQLLDNVTLYWVTN
+287 KDQLLDNVTLYWATN

-318 NLSPITRPMALSV
+318 NLNPISRPMALSV

-348 HNLVHF
+348 HDLVHF
-354 NNQFERGGHFGALK
+354 NNQFERGGHFAALEV
-368 CPMFWSVSSGRGV
+368 PDILVSELRTWRSKTR
-381 LKRANRQLVQSA
+381 

>member
-1 MDSTTIR
+1 MDPTTIR

-15 SEVIEDL
+15 TEIFEDL

-46 SYQAELLHYWTH
+46 SYQAELLNYWTND
-58 EYDFTR
+58 YDFSR
-64 LERGSGHSR
+64 LERRLGAFDNFVTDIDGVEIHFIHKRSQH
-73 TLKLTST
+73 T
-80 ALRFISFTSAVRTRQ
+80 AATP
-95 LRLLITHGWPG
+95 LLITHGWPG

-120 PTQHGGTPDDAFHVV
+120 PTQHGGSPEDAFHVV

-144 SGKPRKRGTGV
+144 SGKPRDTGTGV
-155 PKIATLWETLMGR
+155 PKIANLWETLMSR

-182 SIVTQAVLLQEETG
+182 SIVTQAVLLQEDTA

-213 LADPQPAE
+213 LGDPQPDE
-221 LDALESFQFYND
+221 LDALESFQFYNN

-257 TGQMAWIVEKFAFWI
+257 SGQMAWIVEKFAFWM
-272 DCERNGIRHPENVLS
+272 DCERNGFRHPENVLS
-287 KDQLLDNVTLYWVTN
+287 KDQLLDNVTLYWATN

-318 NLSPITRPMALSV
+318 NLNPITRPMALSV

-336 MRTSERWARGRF
+336 MRTSERWARARF

-354 NNQFERGGHFGALK
+354 NNQFERGGHFAALEV
-368 CPMFWSVSSGRGV
+368 PDTLVSELRNWRSKTR
-381 LKRANRQLVQSA
+381 

>member
-1 MDSTTIR
+1 MDPTTIR
-8 PFTPSIS
+8 PFKPSIS
-15 SEVIEDL
+15 TEILEDL

-27 QTRLPEAETVEDW
+27 RTRLPEAETVEDW

-46 SYQAELLHYWTH
+46 SYQAELLNYWTND
-58 EYDFTR
+58 YDFSR
-64 LERGSGHSR
+64 LERRLGAFDNFVTDIDGVEIHFIHKRSQH
-73 TLKLTST
+73 T
-80 ALRFISFTSAVRTRQ
+80 AATP
-95 LRLLITHGWPG
+95 LLITHGWPG
-106 SVLEYLDILDALTD
+106 SVLEYVDILDALTD
-120 PTQHGGTPDDAFHVV
+120 PTQHGGSPDDAFHVV

-144 SGKPRKRGTGV
+144 SSKPRDTGTGV
-155 PKIATLWETLMGR
+155 PKIANLWETLMSR

-182 SIVTQAVLLQEETG
+182 SIVTQAVLLQEDTA

-213 LADPQPAE
+213 LGDPQPDE

-257 TGQMAWIVEKFAFWI
+257 SGQMAWIVEKFAFWM
-272 DCERNGIRHPENVLS
+272 DCERNGFRHPENVLS
-287 KDQLLDNVTLYWVTN
+287 KDQLLDNVTLYWATN

-318 NLSPITRPMALSV
+318 NLNPITRPMALSV

-336 MRTSERWARGRF
+336 MRTSERWARARF

-354 NNQFERGGHFGALK
+354 NNQFERGGHFAALEV
-368 CPMFWSVSSGRGV
+368 PDTLVSELRNWRSKTR
-381 LKRANRQLVQSA
+381 